1 MKMDMLL
8 SADGPEVRANACLVS
23 YMNGYNDPRRP
34 AYFTPQTQ
42 TAAGGYVGV
51 RSGSAEIPEPTVYAN
66 YSKLFIA
73 TDKTLPQPVMYAA
86 EAAFL
91 RAEGALKGWNM
102 GGDAKTFYEKGVRLS
117 FEEFGVSGAD
127 DYLADATSIPGNY
140 VDNLI
145 AGHTGNNYTNQS
157 SITIKWEDGA
167 DDAKKLE
174 RVLTQKWI
182 ACYPDPMNGWA
193 DFRRTGYPRIF
204 PATESMNAD
213 CNTGRGQRR
222 LRFTR
227 SEYNNNKANV
237 EAAVSM
243 LSNGKDSNGTDLWW
257 AMKENGTY

>member
-1 MKMDMLL
+1 MLQIVFEL
-8 SADGPEVRANACLVS
+8 VDLVS
-23 YMNGYNDPRRP
+23 YLCGSFVILFFDCFLQGCFQYAYCVFLQQFVFVRP
-34 AYFTPQTQ
+34 
-42 TAAGGYVGV
+42 
-51 RSGSAEIPEPTVYAN
+51 
-66 YSKLFIA
+66 
-73 TDKTLPQPVMYAA
+73 
-86 EAAFL
+86 FL

>member
-1 MKMDMLL
+1 MESVGD
-8 SADGPEVRANACLVS
+8 SSYDTTNGGINENGYAIVSGWPEVRANACLVS

-127 DYLADATSIPGNY
+127 DYLADATSM
-140 VDNLI
+140 
-145 AGHTGNNYTNQS
+145 
-157 SITIKWEDGA
+157 
-167 DDAKKLE
+167 
-174 RVLTQKWI
+174 WI
-182 ACYPDPMNGWA
+182 
-193 DFRRTGYPRIF
+193 I
-204 PATESMNAD
+204 
-213 CNTGRGQRR
+213 
-222 LRFTR
+222 
-227 SEYNNNKANV
+227 
-237 EAAVSM
+237 
-243 LSNGKDSNGTDLWW
+243 
-257 AMKENGTY
+257 